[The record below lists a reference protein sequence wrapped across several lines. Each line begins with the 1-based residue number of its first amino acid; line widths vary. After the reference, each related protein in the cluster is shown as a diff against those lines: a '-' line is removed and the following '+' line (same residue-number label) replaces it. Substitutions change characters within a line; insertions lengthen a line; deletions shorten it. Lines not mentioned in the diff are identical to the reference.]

1 MLARFEINMTFSG
14 KPLPVPTVLVSRPGT
29 MQQSLRASLASYLGI
44 NVVACSGDGLT
55 ALSQVRKY
63 QPGLLVIDSN
73 LLEEEAT
80 SLICTVKTEQPNI
93 RCLVFVQA
101 AHQRNRILS
110 NGADAVNMRQSSQQQ
125 LQFTLDHLT
134 KNAGE

>member
-1 MLARFEINMTFSG
+1 MTFSG
-14 KPLPVPTVLVSRPGT
+14 KLLPVPTVLVSRPGM

-55 ALSQVRKY
+55 ALSQVRQH

-73 LLEEEAT
+73 LLEEEVT

-93 RCLVFVQA
+93 RCLVFAQA

-110 NGADAVNMRQSSQQQ
+110 NGADAVILRQSSHQQ
-125 LQFTLDHLT
+125 LQSTLNRLT
-134 KNAGE
+134 EMADEP